1 MKEKSHVI
9 GDALEHS
16 NQRITHIDKRIEKS
30 EYDMQKN
37 SNECAKLLR

>member
-16 NQRITHIDKRIEKS
+16 NKRLSHIDKRIETS
-30 EYDMQKN
+30 EFEMQKN
-37 SNECAKLLR
+37 VT